1 MSRASRRN
9 FNQRL
14 GQLLLS
20 AAVPPAVIQQGQAE
34 SWNRAFSQNNI
45 N

>member
-9 FNQRL
+9 FNQRI

-20 AAVPPAVIQQGQAE
+20 TAVPPAVIKQCQAE
-34 SWNRAFSQNNI
+34 SWNRAFSKNNI

>member
-14 GQLLLS
+14 RQLLLS
-20 AAVPPAVIQQGQAE
+20 AAVPPAVIQQCQAE

>member
-1 MSRASRRN
+1 MSRASPRN
-9 FNQRL
+9 FNQPL

-20 AAVPPAVIQQGQAE
+20 AAVPPAAIEQCQAE
-34 SWNRAFSQNNI
+34 PWNQAFSKNNI